1 MTPTDPKIQPQSKD
15 ASCTVT
21 ILHLI
26 IEKIKY
32 SRRNNATSI
41 TTLINK
47 QPRLSYYRPPPVR
60 HIFRTSCFRSD
71 FLKLSCME
79 KPLSNLPYSEELL
92 PMGMKTQSQEEF
104 GNARILLQYCNLLGG
119 KPRDTSTVVLKFW
132 AYFKIF
138 IHLLQHF

>member
-1 MTPTDPKIQPQSKD
+1 
-15 ASCTVT
+15 
-21 ILHLI
+21 
-26 IEKIKY
+26 
-32 SRRNNATSI
+32 
-41 TTLINK
+41 
-47 QPRLSYYRPPPVR
+47 
-60 HIFRTSCFRSD
+60 
-71 FLKLSCME
+71 ME